1 MLRIGRI
8 SSTDVALTANIAGAA
23 ASKHM
28 CAPEFISGAGSTR
41 PLFSPAIAGVFL
53 YGRDS

>member
-8 SSTDVALTANIAGAA
+8 SSTDGALAANTAGAV
-23 ASKHM
+23 ASKDM
-28 CAPEFISGAGSTR
+28 CAPEISGAGSTR

-53 YGRDS
+53 YGREW